1 MSPYIVMAKLNTNYS
16 QSSSWFIFGERYLKY
31 KIGIV
36 LGIFAVLS
44 GFYVFQINQLAV
56 LGYEI
61 KRSEKN
67 SQTVK
72 KDIEKLQF
80 EVEKMR
86 TVANLRQKAQS
97 FNMAESQKVSY
108 IDISGGGLVF
118 SDRIRPAP

>member
-16 QSSSWFIFGERYLKY
+16 QSRSRFIFGERYLKY

-44 GFYVFQINQLAV
+44 GFYIFQINQLAV

-72 KDIEKLQF
+72 KDIERLQI

-97 FNMAESQKVSY
+97 FNMAESQKVNY
-108 IDISGGGLVF
+108 IDISGGGLVL
-118 SDRIRPAP
+118 SDGIKPAP